1 VKVPAPPPSIDDL
14 LRAMPASRF
23 SEVLTTPIARRH
35 DADQYPH
42 WDKVRFL
49 TPPSGLTREEWWLR
63 LKLERQANRRSL
75 PLLDSAGRP
84 FSLAVTDEALELLH
98 RIDQQAGGQITM
110 AEAVTNPATRD
121 RYVMSSLI
129 EESITSSQL
138 EGAVTSRR
146 QAKELLRSGR
156 APRDRSEQMI
166 TNNFRAMR
174 HISSL
179 TDHPLSDDV
188 IYELHGMLTEGTL
201 DDPTAAG
208 RLQRQ
213 DEDRIKVWGDGD
225 QILHIPPPAGELPR
239 RVAAMCRFA
248 NGEPEG
254 RWLHPV
260 LRAVVL
266 HFWLAFDHPF
276 EDGNGRTARAL
287 FYWAMLR
294 QGYWLTEFLTISSI
308 LRKAPA
314 QYARS
319 FLLTETD
326 DNDLTYFVLYQLRV
340 IARAIESLQDYLQ
353 RKMAEVRDVEALIRG
368 ASLNH
373 RQRAL
378 LADALRDAGA
388 TYTINSHQLAHA
400 VVYQTARTDLL
411 DLADRGLL
419 LRTKGGSKFV
429 FTVPAD
435 LSQRLQGARTTN
447 Y

>member
-1 VKVPAPPPSIDDL
+1 MKVPAVPPKLTDL
-14 LRAMPASRF
+14 LNANAARLP
-23 SEVLTTPIARRH
+23 EILVVPLTRRQ
-35 DADQYPH
+35 DVERYLH
-42 WDKVRFL
+42 WDKVRSL
-49 TPPSGLTREEWWLR
+49 TPPAGLSHEEWWLR

-75 PLLDSAGRP
+75 PFTDSAGRH
-84 FSLAVTDEALELLH
+84 FTLTVTDEALELLH
-98 RIDQQAGGQITM
+98 HIDQQAGGQIRM
-110 AEAVTNPATRD
+110 ADSVTNPATRD
-121 RYVMSSLI
+121 RYVVSSLI
-129 EESITSSQL
+129 EEAITSSQL

-156 APRDRSEQMI
+156 PPRDRSEQMI
-166 TNNFRAMR
+166 ANNYLAMR
-174 HISSL
+174 HISTL
-179 TDHPLSDDV
+179 TGHPLSDAAIFD
-188 IYELHGMLTEGTL
+188 LHRMLASGTL

-208 RLQRQ
+208 RLQRP
-213 DEDRIKVWGDGD
+213 DEQRVKVRGDGD
-225 QILHIPPPAGELPR
+225 QVLHAPPPARELPR
-239 RVAAMCRFA
+239 RLDAMCRFA
-248 NGEPEG
+248 NGQNDD

-260 LRAVVL
+260 LRAVIL
-266 HFWLAFDHPF
+266 HFWLGFDHPF

-294 QGYWLTEFLTISSI
+294 QGYWLAEFLTISSI

-340 IARAIESLQDYLQ
+340 ITRAIDSLQDYLQ
-353 RKMAEVRDVEALIRG
+353 RKMGEVRDLEALMKG
-368 ASLNH
+368 AVLNH

-378 LADALRDAGA
+378 LAHALRDGGA
-388 TYTINSHQLAHA
+388 TYTIGSHQATHS

-411 DLADRGLL
+411 DLAARGLL
-419 LRTKGGSKFV
+419 SQLKHGNKFV

-435 LSQRLQGARTTN
+435 LADRLRRLAG